1 MAWDARP
8 QPAGAASPASLELVR
23 DASTAAAAAGVT
35 KAHSHVHVPALDG
48 VRGAAVLLVII
59 YHFANSFYVIGFT
72 NQLFSALRVGWLGV
86 DVFFALSGFLITG
99 ILLDTKNSPNYF
111 KSFYVRRILRI
122 FPLYYGAI
130 ALVLLLWAVLPAAG
144 VWGQRNGVF
153 SAASPF
159 WTGFFLENLGLA
171 LHGPGATGVLTH
183 YWSLAVEEHFYLIWP
198 ALVWL
203 TSRRQLLAFA
213 VGATVLSIVG
223 RAAMW
228 QQGLDIHAIFG
239 ATPLRLDGLAI
250 GAIAAI
256 LMRRERPP
264 SPRLA
269 IAVLVGALAM
279 LALLMHLRG
288 TVEQY
293 DRVLWLFAYPL
304 ASIAT
309 AAALVGS
316 VGGGALAQV
325 LSVAPLRWFG
335 RYSYGLY
342 VWHPIVGVL
351 LFHSRFAILPASPTH
366 WDILLAAVVAMAVN
380 VGAAW
385 LSFNLWEKRFLKL
398 KRLFPAKVSDE
409 PAAIAAAAG
418 APVVVRL

>member
-8 QPAGAASPASLELVR
+8 ETAPAAAPASLQRVR
-23 DASTAAAAAGVT
+23 GASTATVAPQV
-35 KAHSHVHVPALDG
+35 KSQSHIHVPALDG
-48 VRGAAVLLVII
+48 VRGAAVLLVIV

-72 NQLFSALRVGWLGV
+72 NPLFSALRVGWLGV

-99 ILLDTKNSPNYF
+99 ILLDTKTSPNYF

-130 ALVLLLWAVLPAAG
+130 ACVLLLWAMLPAAG
-144 VWGQRNGVF
+144 VWGERDSMF
-153 SAASPF
+153 AAASPF

-183 YWSLAVEEHFYLIWP
+183 YWSLAVEEHFYLVWP

-203 TSRRQLLAFA
+203 TSRRQLFGLA
-213 VGATVLSIVG
+213 VGVIVLSVVG
-223 RAAMW
+223 RAVMW
-228 QQGLDIHAIFG
+228 RQGLDLHAIFG
-239 ATPLRLDGLAI
+239 ATPLRLDGLAV

-256 LMRRERPP
+256 LVRHERPP

-269 IAVLVGALAM
+269 IALLVGALAA
-279 LALLMHLRG
+279 LALLMNLRG

-293 DRVLWLFAYPL
+293 DPVLWLSAYPL

-316 VGGGALAQV
+316 IGGGALAQM
-325 LSVAPLRWFG
+325 LSAAPLRWFG

-351 LFHSRFAILPASPTH
+351 LFHSRFAILPADPTH
-366 WDILLAAVVAMAVN
+366 LDVLVAAVVAMAVN
-380 VGAAW
+380 IAAAW
-385 LSFNLWEKRFLKL
+385 LSFNLWEKRFLSL
-398 KRLFPAKVSDE
+398 KRLFPARPGDE
-409 PAAIAAAAG
+409 PAALALAAD
-418 APVVVRL
+418 APAVVRP